1 MRKFFLLAVALLSG
15 LLAYSQQF
23 EPEWAGEVTILK
35 IDEDTT
41 AIPTE
46 KSIPKV
52 KTSSSAGHLLVGIGN
67 VRQKAIIKNGRSTTQ
82 INPENTVTLVVKCKD
97 NETDPTTFIQV
108 VKFEEKKKERRAE
121 LANVNWLGTFRRQYG
136 IYKFPRE
143 AIWQILLYIDF
154 PGYRG

>member
-46 KSIPKV
+46 NPFQKLKHHLPQA
-52 KTSSSAGHLLVGIGN
+52 TCLSA
-67 VRQKAIIKNGRSTTQ
+67 
-82 INPENTVTLVVKCKD
+82 
-97 NETDPTTFIQV
+97 
-108 VKFEEKKKERRAE
+108 
-121 LANVNWLGTFRRQYG
+121 
-136 IYKFPRE
+136 
-143 AIWQILLYIDF
+143 
-154 PGYRG
+154 

>member
-52 KTSSSAGHLLVGIGN
+52 KTSLVSL
-67 VRQKAIIKNGRSTTQ
+67 K
-82 INPENTVTLVVKCKD
+82 KC
-97 NETDPTTFIQV
+97 
-108 VKFEEKKKERRAE
+108 
-121 LANVNWLGTFRRQYG
+121 
-136 IYKFPRE
+136 
-143 AIWQILLYIDF
+143 
-154 PGYRG
+154 